1 VVLAGTLEWEAL
13 VALET
18 VVDMMLTGKTGED
31 FIRRILTLTK
41 DDLQKLQTWVKKKLE
56 SKPSP

>member
-1 VVLAGTLEWEAL
+1 MVLAGTLEWEAL

>member
-1 VVLAGTLEWEAL
+1 
-13 VALET
+13 
-18 VVDMMLTGKTGED
+18 MMLTGKTGED

-41 DDLQKLQTWVKKKLE
+41 DDLQKLQTWIKKKLE